1 MNSDRVVDGLG
12 GFSVV
17 GGVVRLELLSLKTLE
32 GYLTKREAMEVSE
45 RLAMSLQ
52 TFINLYQGLTR
63 VVNELESKGVITR
76 NPDMVSDAQ
85 PVITSAKKK

>member
-32 GYLTKREAMEVSE
+32 GDLTKREAMEVSE